1 MKVIL
6 REDVETLGHMGD
18 IVTVK
23 NGYARNYLL
32 PRRLAVEANPRNI
45 KEFEHLRRTIQEK
58 ANKVK
63 NAAQALAERIA
74 SSPVVIKARAGEEE
88 KLFGSVTNIDIEK
101 ALKESGFEIERRK
114 IVLDE
119 PIKRLG
125 EYTVKIKL
133 HPEVTADLTV
143 KVVSEEEVQAG

>member
-6 REDVETLGHMGD
+6 REDVDTLGSMGD

-23 NGYARNYLL
+23 KGFARNYLL
-32 PRRLAVEANPRNI
+32 PRNLAVEANPRNI
-45 KEFEHLRRTIQEK
+45 KEFEHHKRIIQEK
-58 ANKVK
+58 ANKVR
-63 NAAQALAERIA
+63 NAAQILAEKIA

-101 ALKESGFEIERRK
+101 ALKESGFDIDRRR
-114 IVLDE
+114 IMLDE

-125 EYTVKIKL
+125 EYNVKIKI
-133 HPEVTADLTV
+133 HPEVTANLTV
-143 KVVSEEEVQAG
+143 QVIGKEDD